1 MLRLLIADDHELT
14 REGLRS
20 VFEREPDLEV
30 VGEVATAEAA
40 VAQALAGGVDVAVL
54 DVRFGEGMTGLE
66 AARAIVGGSDVRVL
80 MLTLHDTPEYVRT
93 AMAAGATGF
102 VLKDA
107 GRSELLHAVRTV
119 GEGRT
124 AVPADLL
131 RRALEPTVGPR
142 EDDLARLTPREREVL
157 ACIADGLTNKEIGR
171 ALGIGPGTVKVHVER
186 VIAKLGV
193 TDRTQAAVLQTR
205 AQR

>member
-1 MLRLLIADDHELT
+1 
-14 REGLRS
+14 
-20 VFEREPDLEV
+20 
-30 VGEVATAEAA
+30 
-40 VAQALAGGVDVAVL
+40 
-54 DVRFGEGMTGLE
+54 
-66 AARAIVGGSDVRVL
+66 
-80 MLTLHDTPEYVRT
+80 
-93 AMAAGATGF
+93 
-102 VLKDA
+102 
-107 GRSELLHAVRTV
+107 V

-157 ACIADGLTNKEIGR
+157 VCIADGLTNKEIGR